1 MKFCFIL
8 GEEYTVFVPTDHAF
22 QRWHPIDWGFYPFS
36 VPEFTEDII
45 INHFVPGNW
54 RQETISDGQK
64 VKTLGGR
71 EITFGRKGEK
81 CTRFYLSGRIKEYDM
96 QVSSLYYRYLQLELP
111 LIFLFPCQSTLDLQL
126 MKYVQAL

>member
-1 MKFCFIL
+1 M
-8 GEEYTVFVPTDHAF
+8 FVPTDHAF

-45 INHFVPGNW
+45 INHFVQGNW
-54 RQETISDGQK
+54 RQETITDGQK

-81 CTRFYLSGRIKEYDM
+81 FTKFFLGELNNQTCML
-96 QVSSLYYRYLQLELP
+96 SLYIIG
-111 LIFLFPCQSTLDLQL
+111 IFSSNFL
-126 MKYVQAL
+126 

>member
-54 RQETISDGQK
+54 RQETISDGQT

-81 CTRFYLSGRIKEYDM
+81 CTRILCVLDRA
-96 QVSSLYYRYLQLELP
+96 SS
-111 LIFLFPCQSTLDLQL
+111 
-126 MKYVQAL
+126 